1 VKQGGDLFVLSE
13 ERANCVAAGV
23 GAIAG
28 AAIGM
33 VANYVGAK
41 IAHREVTGRELLG
54 AAIKGAATGA
64 AAGFAAG
71 ASLLVTSTAVAGANV
86 LGGVADRSVNG
97 QTSAKVFSPKE
108 IAKDAV
114 SGAMGGAVASQAE
127 GATQG
132 LANAMNKMA
141 ATPGALTAEDA
152 AGATAAAASISLN
165 KAAIAKTAENGADLS
180 LGVAQ
185 SASTP
190 NSARSQQGQQP
201 KLKQPSADVQAGAP

>member
-1 VKQGGDLFVLSE
+1 MKQGGDLFVLSE

-132 LANAMNKMA
+132 LATAMNKMA

-152 AGATAAAASISLN
+152 AGTTAAASISLN